1 MCFTTESCIL
11 THLIISWEHPAA
23 YSSFATKRC
32 MNSVFKGYNMKNEN
46 LNTMNTVFMA
56 YPNVNMHESNICD
69 PHSSE

>member
-1 MCFTTESCIL
+1 MMGGECMCFTTESCIL

-46 LNTMNTVFMA
+46 LNTMNTFI
-56 YPNVNMHESNICD
+56 NTVNIYGLPKC
-69 PHSSE
+69 